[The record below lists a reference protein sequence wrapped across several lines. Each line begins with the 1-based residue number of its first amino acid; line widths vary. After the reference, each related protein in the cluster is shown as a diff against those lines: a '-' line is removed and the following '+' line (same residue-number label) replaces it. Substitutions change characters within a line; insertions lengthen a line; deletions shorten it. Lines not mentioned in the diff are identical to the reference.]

1 MYSISLLTN
10 ASSTRRRS
18 PMTTETR
25 NLMRL
30 RKSVLSMERVIAYG
44 GRPPVVDLQLINK
57 RPLTFSEL
65 LSAHFLKDS
74 KMKRGSTTNSLKT
87 RLEGL
92 RPLVT
97 SQMES
102 DREAHALLNPMF
114 SSTALKKSPQGKRR
128 SSSMTSSHRASSSR
142 MQDRLTLTIK
152 FTCPYCSGETF
163 LSIRLSSS
171 MKHKTYRPLTMR
183 CSNASCEKARVLLQ
197 WVTLG
202 KVSMLFVER
211 FKKGCTLSRTYLA
224 VPSRICLSLSVAHPR
239 L

>member
-30 RKSVLSMERVIAYG
+30 RKSVLSMGRVIAYG

-65 LSAHFLKDS
+65 LSAHFLKGS
-74 KMKRGSTTNSLKT
+74 KMKRGPTTNSLRT

-92 RPLVT
+92 KPMVT
-97 SQMES
+97 SPMTLDQ
-102 DREAHALLNPMF
+102 DRHALSSPTF
-114 SSTALKKSPQGKRR
+114 SSAVLKKNRR
-128 SSSMTSSHRASSSR
+128 SKRKSSSTTSLGKASNSLTPGV
-142 MQDRLTLTIK
+142 LTLTIK
-152 FTCPYCSGETF
+152 YTCPYCLEVTSQNTH
-163 LSIRLSSS
+163 LSLLTKR
-171 MKHKTYRPLTMR
+171 KTYRPLTMQ
-183 CSNASCEKARVLLQ
+183 CSNASCRKALVLLQ
-197 WVTLG
+197 LVTLG

-211 FKKGCTLSRTYLA
+211 FKKG
-224 VPSRICLSLSVAHPR
+224 
-239 L
+239 